1 MALDP
6 AAADGLED
14 DTVADYEAA
23 EAYLIGVIAAGIA
36 RVGKAPNWAEAQLL
50 ELQRIRP
57 QVVGMANAL
66 QARVPNAVGEATEEA
81 YRRGRTAAEIELAD
95 AREMGAP
102 IADASPIANIDV
114 AGAGSEATESR
125 PVKSPDRTH
134 SRSTSGAARSTANAA
149 VRKAPAITPNR
160 NNGRLKAL
168 HAAERAAR
176 DLTRMNAGI
185 DAASR
190 DIWHRIISSASA
202 RVQSGDDTV
211 WQALQKAMDAEAREG
226 FSFFRDKSGRRWHL
240 DTYSE
245 MSIRTATNTALME
258 GHNDGL
264 VDAGI
269 DLVIVSSH
277 SNPAPQCAPYER
289 RVLSLTG
296 ATPRGTTRMGDN
308 IVTVKATLNEALAH
322 GYRHP
327 NCRHSH
333 AAYIPGFTKAA
344 PPPLDETHAGY
355 KATQKQR
362 YLERQIRQ
370 SRRMEAAALDQ
381 EGKKAAVARRR
392 AYEQR
397 LAAHIKEHDLPRR
410 RHREKLRQPGNHMP
424 VA

>member
-6 AAADGLED
+6 TAADGLED

-57 QVVGMANAL
+57 QIVGMANAL

-81 YRRGRTAAEIELAD
+81 YRIGRLAAEVELAD
-95 AREMGAP
+95 ARELGAP
-102 IADASPIANIDV
+102 IADPAPAPTD
-114 AGAGSEATESR
+114 AATTAR
-125 PVKSPDRTH
+125 PDTVKPVGPAKRHD
-134 SRSTSGAARSTANAA
+134 SRSASR
-149 VRKAPAITPNR
+149 RAPTVTLKP

-185 DAASR
+185 EAASR
-190 DIWHRIISSASA
+190 DIWHRIINAASA

-211 WQALQKAMDAEAREG
+211 WQALQKAMDAEAKEG

-245 MSIRTATNTALME
+245 MSIRTSTNTALME
-258 GHNDGL
+258 GHNDAL
-264 VDAGI
+264 VDAGL

-277 SNPAPQCAPYER
+277 ANPAPQCAPYER

-308 IVTVKATLNEALAH
+308 IVTVKATLNEAIAH

-344 PPPLDETHAGY
+344 PPPIDETHAGY
-355 KATQKQR
+355 KATQRQR

-410 RHREKLRQPGNHMP
+410 RHREKLRQPGNPMP